1 VGGTSNL
8 LRDTGDEDGMN
19 LEEVAHDLKNAR
31 EVLGAVEVRTLAGVA
46 AMLSE
51 IAENLSRTAER
62 LENMAPQE
70 WMGPDEA
77 AAYLGKSRHA
87 FQKAVAQE
95 GVPRHYLTGR
105 RPLFNRRELDDWLL
119 SR

>member
-1 VGGTSNL
+1 MGGTSNL
-8 LRDTGDEDGMN
+8 LRDTGNGDGMN
-19 LEEVAHDLKNAR
+19 LEEVARDLKNAR
-31 EVLGAVEVRTLAGVA
+31 KVLGAVEARTLAGVA
-46 AMLSE
+46 EMLSE
-51 IAENLSRTAER
+51 VTVNLSRTAER
-62 LENMAPQE
+62 LEKMAPQE

-95 GVPRHYLTGR
+95 SVPRHYLTGR
-105 RPLFNRRELDDWLL
+105 RPLYNRRELDDWLL